1 MGLKLSRKIRSL
13 REKILEKIKKK
24 NIFLYNFLIFIGAF
38 FKFIS
43 KINRKKSFKKYSN
56 YLDDVNNFEYRKTSQ
71 NNEDGLIDYIF
82 TKLNIKQLNF
92 VEIGFD
98 YFENNSLNLFNK
110 VNKGLFIDGDDKK
123 VFLMKNI
130 LKIIYP
136 FKKIHVDNKLINKDN
151 INS

>member
-13 REKILEKIKKK
+13 REKILEKIKKS

-82 TKLNIKQLNF
+82 TKLNIKKLNF
-92 VEIGFD
+92 IEIGFD

-130 LKIIYP
+130 LKIIIP
-136 FKKIHVDNKLINKDN
+136 
-151 INS
+151 